1 MSNSLSLELIESYR
15 QKVLNDDKSKL
26 SMNSAI
32 HNDIVKLSMNWEE
45 FRKIDHTFS
54 DVITDEMKATNQKS
68 SGRCWGFA
76 GLNLFRIYLARKHNL
91 KDFQFSQNYF
101 MFFDKLEKSN
111 YFLESVI
118 KTSSEHWNSRIM
130 MHLLS
135 DPIQDGGQ
143 WDMWVNLIDKYGVVP
158 QSEMPESFQSSS
170 SRRMNTMITRKLRE
184 FALKIRTL
192 IKDGLSSDEIR
203 NNKEEMMGEV
213 YKMLSIHLGTPP
225 KVFDWKIRDKK
236 NKLVYDNKLTPIK
249 FFDKHVGLNLSD
261 YVCLINCPMADKDY
275 NKLYTVDFLGN
286 VIEGN
291 PIKYLNVQST
301 IMKEAAVKSIK
312 DNNPVWFGCDV
323 GKYFNRE
330 LGIMDDKLFDFE
342 LFYGT
347 NFELTKKERLEYGES
362 QMTHAMLFTGVDL
375 NSEGQ
380 STKWRV
386 ENSWGTK
393 NGDKGY
399 HIMSDTWFDEFN
411 YEVVVEKK
419 YLSDHLIKIF
429 DEQEP
434 ISLPPWDPMGALANL
449 VIKK

>member
-32 HNDIVKLSMNWEE
+32 HNDIVKLAMNWEE

-111 YFLESVI
+111 YFLESII

-184 FALKIRTL
+184 FALKLRTL

-236 NKLVYDNKLTPIK
+236 NKFVYDKKLTPIK

-261 YVCLINCPMADKDY
+261 YVCLINCPMSDKDY

-291 PIKYLNVQST
+291 PIKYLNVQSK
-301 IMKEAAVKSIK
+301 IMKEAAIKSIK

-347 NFELTKKERLEYGES
+347 NFELTKKDRLEYGES

-375 NSEGQ
+375 NNKGQ

-419 YLSDHLIKIF
+419 YLSDDLIKIF
-429 DEQEP
+429 NEQEP
-434 ISLPPWDPMGALANL
+434 ISLSPWDPMGALANL